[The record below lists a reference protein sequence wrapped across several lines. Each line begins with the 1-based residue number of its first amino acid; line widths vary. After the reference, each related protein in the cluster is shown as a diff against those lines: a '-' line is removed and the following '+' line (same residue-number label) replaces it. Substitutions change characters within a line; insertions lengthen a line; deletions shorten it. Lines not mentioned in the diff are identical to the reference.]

1 MGNSEIDVEE
11 LPRYVEREP
20 KKEELDVEK
29 KEKRAIKVRQFAGQE
44 PTIVWINPEW
54 TVAKVER
61 KLSNAWRKNPR
72 ATRLCLNGKPLPR
85 NAKFAD
91 LPQTEGKILDTVP
104 EHPVGA

>member
-1 MGNSEIDVEE
+1 MGIDVKE
-11 LPRYVEREP
+11 LPTYVEGETEKVELES
-20 KKEELDVEK
+20 KKK
-29 KEKRAIKVRQFAGQE
+29 NKIAIKVRQFAGQE
-44 PTIVWINPEW
+44 PTIVWINPDW
-54 TVAKVER
+54 TVAQVEK
-61 KLSNAWRKNPR
+61 KLSDAWRKNPR